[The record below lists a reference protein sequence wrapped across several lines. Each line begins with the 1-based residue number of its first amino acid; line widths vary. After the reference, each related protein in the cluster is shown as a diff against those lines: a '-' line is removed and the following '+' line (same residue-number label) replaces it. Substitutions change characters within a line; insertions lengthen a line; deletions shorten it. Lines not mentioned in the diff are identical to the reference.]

1 MDYKQKYEQALEYM
15 RKVYPTL
22 NGADKEDA
30 EHYFPELKES
40 EDEKIR
46 KHLLR
51 HFRNKTKDEWNGM
64 PIKNIIAWLEE
75 LDEPQKYPKDVIDNA
90 TSFLANRNEGMPEEE
105 AKDIV
110 NAIITVLNPSYWPK
124 RCEQK
129 PTWSE
134 EDKKMIDTIIYDLE
148 RHGGKEDSCY
158 SAEIN
163 WLKSLKEK

>member
-15 RKVYPTL
+15 RTVYPTL
-22 NGADKEDA
+22 NGAAKEDV

-40 EDEKIR
+40 EDKEIR
-46 KHLLR
+46 KSIIGFLKTLASLKDGKTVSNEDFDSETLL
-51 HFRNKTKDEWNGM
+51 EW
-64 PIKNIIAWLEE
+64 ATWLEK
-75 LDEPQKYPKDVIDNA
+75 Q
-90 TSFLANRNEGMPEEE
+90 G
-105 AKDIV
+105 
-110 NAIITVLNPSYWPK
+110 
-124 RCEQK
+124 EQK